1 MCHCFPAMLNYA
13 CRKYTKNI
21 MKFAILVNKS
31 TKLYTEK
38 TVTLFTKITVT
49 YNSEKKD
56 VKSFDNGYSQS
67 IF

>member
-1 MCHCFPAMLNYA
+1 MHVENIQ
-13 CRKYTKNI
+13 KNI

-31 TKLYTEK
+31 TELYTEK
-38 TVTLFTKITVT
+38 TVKLFTKITVT